1 MHYACARS
9 RILHEFLKRHPK
21 LLSGRKIEW
30 ESKSKTATT
39 KQELGGKTMCEWEG
53 AWKSAKL
60 ITGNKNRPNIIQN
73 IGGKTVTTNYI
84 VRE

>member
-1 MHYACARS
+1 
-9 RILHEFLKRHPK
+9 
-21 LLSGRKIEW
+21 
-30 ESKSKTATT
+30 
-39 KQELGGKTMCEWEG
+39 MCEWEG